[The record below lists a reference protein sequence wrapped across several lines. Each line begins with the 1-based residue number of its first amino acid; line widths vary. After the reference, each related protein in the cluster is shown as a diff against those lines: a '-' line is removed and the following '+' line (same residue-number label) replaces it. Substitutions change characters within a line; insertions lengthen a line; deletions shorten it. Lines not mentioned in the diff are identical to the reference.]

1 MIAVRDTTQ
10 VSDVQRTVIEVSAT
24 AWSGFLAELK
34 WNSGMRND

>member
-34 WNSGMRND
+34 